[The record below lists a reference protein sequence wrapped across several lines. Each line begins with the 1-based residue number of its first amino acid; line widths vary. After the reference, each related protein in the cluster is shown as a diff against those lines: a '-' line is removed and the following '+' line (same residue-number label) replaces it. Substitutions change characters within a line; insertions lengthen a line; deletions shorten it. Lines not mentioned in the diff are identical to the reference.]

1 MYNDRQKFLNIFST
15 NLKVQRRNRG
25 YSQERLSELAGIS
38 YKYYQ
43 ELESGKKVPSVIILL
58 SICNALDV
66 NMEKLVEPDIN
77 MRSEKGS
84 R

>member
-15 NLKVQRRNRG
+15 NLKEHRRNRG

-43 ELESGKKVPSVIILL
+43 ELEGGKKVPSVIILL
-58 SICNALDV
+58 SICKALDV
-66 NMEKLVEPDIN
+66 NMAKLVEPDIN
-77 MRSEKGS
+77 MLAEKGS